1 LLFLVVSYCPTMTH
15 LAPTSGGLRPVVY
28 SVT

>member
-1 LLFLVVSYCPTMTH
+1 LFSLLVSYCPTMTH

-28 SVT
+28 SVA